1 MQVTSTLWPDIKS
14 QKISERQSGSFGQSV
29 AQEPHQNQSRQGKPQ
44 HSDKRRPKTARWKK
58 MGAVGG
64 PGRSTDLPGRPNWPV
79 GLTASTSPH
88 VTSSLVAQVGS
99 ASSHPWLLAINTRG
113 GGRDYD
119 THTHPTLPL
128 LSCISCIV
136 FRLSGV

>member
-1 MQVTSTLWPDIKS
+1 MQVASTLWPDIKS
-14 QKISERQSGSFGQSV
+14 QKISERRFRIKWTKCSPRTNQT
-29 AQEPHQNQSRQGKPQ
+29 QSRQGKPQ
-44 HSDKRRPKTARWKK
+44 HSDKRRPKTARWRK

-79 GLTASTSPH
+79 GPTTSTSPH

-113 GGRDYD
+113 GRDYD
-119 THTHPTLPL
+119 THTHTHDTSSPL
-128 LSCISCIV
+128 LHFLHS
-136 FRLSGV
+136 L